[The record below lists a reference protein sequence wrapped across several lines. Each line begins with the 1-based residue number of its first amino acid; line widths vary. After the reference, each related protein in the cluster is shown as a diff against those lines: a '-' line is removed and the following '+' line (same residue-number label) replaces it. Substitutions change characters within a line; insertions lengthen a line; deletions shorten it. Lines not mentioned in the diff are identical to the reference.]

1 MINPMGVLDFRDF
14 VLKYKEDKDEYNT
27 KYQELFGEVYSTKKF
42 TVENDFLAA
51 GHNALHAATANTHVL
66 SNAALGPAVAAQ
78 APGALFRALGGPQQD
93 QDRQQQE
100 HGGASGNAR
109 DAHCWASIAVAK
121 AVIAA
126 ATC

>member
-1 MINPMGVLDFRDF
+1 VDLGGGHGWDLQVEPVAPMHLSYSLKVLWSTLGSHNP
-14 VLKYKEDKDEYNT
+14 
-27 KYQELFGEVYSTKKF
+27 
-42 TVENDFLAA
+42 
-51 GHNALHAATANTHVL
+51 LHAAAADAHVL

-78 APGALFRALGGPQQD
+78 ALGALLGALGGPQQD

-100 HGGASGNAR
+100 HGGASGKAR

>member
-1 MINPMGVLDFRDF
+1 VPWGLCGVEDRLPPMHLSYSLEVLWSTLGSHNPLH
-14 VLKYKEDKDEYNT
+14 
-27 KYQELFGEVYSTKKF
+27 S
-42 TVENDFLAA
+42 AA
-51 GHNALHAATANTHVL
+51 ADAHVL

-78 APGALFRALGGPQQD
+78 SPGALLGALSGPQQD

-109 DAHCWASIAVAK
+109 DVHCWASIAVAK